1 MTRLDSFNGIA
12 PAVSEKEAVGGGK
25 GGKIYSTYE
34 I

>member
-25 GGKIYSTYE
+25 GGKNLLYV
-34 I
+34 